1 VNAKLQ
7 SADEMQNSDRKSVS
21 ILGAT
26 GSVGGSTVDLLL
38 ANPERFAVKALTGG
52 RNAARLAELALTLR
66 PDFVAIADPSC
77 YGTLKEALSGSG
89 IEVAAGDQAVCEAAD
104 LPADWVMAAIV
115 GCAGLLPTLT
125 AVRRGATVALA
136 NKECLVSAGDIMM
149 REVAAAGAM
158 LLPVDSEHN
167 AIFQVFEQRRR
178 DAIDKIVLTASGG
191 PFRNASIAEMAGKSP
206 AEAVAHPRWDMGAKI
221 SVDSATMMNK
231 GLEVI
236 EAAHLFALTED
247 RIDVLVHPESIVHS
261 LVAYRDGSVL
271 AQLGTPD
278 MRTPISYALAWPERM
293 ETNVRSLDLSEIATL
308 TFSAPDETRF
318 PALALARGALRTGG
332 AMPAVLNAA
341 NEIAVEGFLAGKLG
355 FTEIAELVEE
365 VMGAVNPAAPGTI
378 DDVIALDREIRGEA
392 AGRLARRTA
401 SGARRHQGDSAI
413 EIGAGRI

>member
-1 VNAKLQ
+1 
-7 SADEMQNSDRKSVS
+7 MQGEERKSVS

-26 GSVGGSTVDLLL
+26 GSVGGSTADLLL
-38 ANPERFAVKALTGG
+38 ANPERFAVEALTGG
-52 RNAARLAELALTLR
+52 RNVGRLVELARALH
-66 PDFVAIADPSC
+66 PNFVAIADPAC
-77 YGTLKEALSGSG
+77 YGALKDALSGSG
-89 IEVAAGDQAVCEAAD
+89 IEIAAGDEAVCEAAAR
-104 LPADWVMAAIV
+104 PAEWVMAAIV

-149 REVAAAGAM
+149 REVAEAGAT

-178 DAIDKIVLTASGG
+178 KAIDKIVLTASGG
-191 PFRNASIAEMAGKSP
+191 PFRDASLAEMSGKTP

-236 EAAHLFALTED
+236 EAAHLFDLPEE

-293 ETNVRSLDLSEIATL
+293 DTSVRPLDLTEIATL
-308 TFSAPDETRF
+308 NFAAPDEARF
-318 PALALARGALRTGG
+318 PALALARRALRTGG

-341 NEIAVEGFLAGKLG
+341 NEIAVAGFLAGRLA
-355 FTEIAELVEE
+355 FTGIAELVGE
-365 VMGAVNPAAPGTI
+365 VMETADLPAPASI
-378 DDVIALDREIRGEA
+378 DDVIALDLEVRRE
-392 AGRLARRTA
+392 AGRRLDGRSAHGTERA
-401 SGARRHQGDSAI
+401 DVESGI
-413 EIGAGRI
+413 EIGAGRL